1 VANLKGGREKGN
13 SHRNTLKLSNSYLY
27 TRLFYD
33 IVTIEALRFTLM
45 QLPPILSP
53 FNTRYIPSYVN
64 NMFNINSDAVLQ
76 CLNETPGQ
84 EISSDTTYQEIALIA
99 VASWN
104 ASGRWSPQTYE
115 AGNRRWRAEPIETA
129 LLRFTTHHKS
139 VKSHCSSMILCYMI
153 VLSLYVSFGILAST
167 ANCVMAKRQVP
178 SHVEETRVN
187 WMQSNDQVKA
197 VRHAKALL
205 DTAYEGLRRNSPVDA
220 YQPGFVADSGCEGP
234 HDAICIYLA
243 ALVLWAT
250 GRENNDSGLYS
261 KDVGKAMEC
270 LESLKAAIA
279 PSFRES
285 LGILINEKTT

>member
-1 VANLKGGREKGN
+1 
-13 SHRNTLKLSNSYLY
+13 
-27 TRLFYD
+27 
-33 IVTIEALRFTLM
+33 M
-45 QLPPILSP
+45 QLPPVLSP

-99 VASWN
+99 VAAWN

-115 AGNRRWRAEPIETA
+115 AGNRRWRAELIETA

-139 VKSHCSSMILCYMI
+139 VKSQCSSMILCYMI
-153 VLSLYVSFGILAST
+153 VLSLHVSFGILVST

-178 SHVEETRVN
+178 SHVEETRAN
-187 WMQSNDQVKA
+187 WMQSNDQLKA

-205 DTAYEGLRRNSPVDA
+205 DAAYEGFRRNSPAEA
-220 YQPGFVADSGCEGP
+220 YQSEFAADSGSEGP

-250 GRENNDSGLYS
+250 GRENNGSNLYS
-261 KDVGKAMEC
+261 RDLDNAMEC
-270 LESLKAAIA
+270 LEALKAAIA

-285 LGILINEKTT
+285 LATLVNEKNI